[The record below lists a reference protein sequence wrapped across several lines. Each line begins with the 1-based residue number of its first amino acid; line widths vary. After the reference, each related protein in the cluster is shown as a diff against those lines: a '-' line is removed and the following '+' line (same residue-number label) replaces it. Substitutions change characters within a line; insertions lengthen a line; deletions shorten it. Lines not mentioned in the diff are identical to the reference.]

1 VAKSRSLQSLKGMD
15 NTHKTVSGT
24 TRFSTN
30 VPSKSISKNER
41 WVLQIL
47 TTKFH
52 TEPETKTESRVK
64 LNPVMRDLVIN
75 EHANNT
81 YHPAAKKKRSK
92 GRGTEA
98 KTEMIESVGENLDWW
113 STLEEEIAK
122 MR

>member
-1 VAKSRSLQSLKGMD
+1 MD
-15 NTHKTVSGT
+15 NTYQTVSGA

-30 VPSKSISKNER
+30 VPSSSISKNER

-47 TTKFH
+47 ATKFH
-52 TEPETKTESRVK
+52 TEPETKTESGVK

-75 EHANNT
+75 EHADNT
-81 YHPAAKKKRSK
+81 CHPAAKKKRRK
-92 GRGTEA
+92 RRRTAA

-113 STLEEEIAK
+113 STLEEEITK